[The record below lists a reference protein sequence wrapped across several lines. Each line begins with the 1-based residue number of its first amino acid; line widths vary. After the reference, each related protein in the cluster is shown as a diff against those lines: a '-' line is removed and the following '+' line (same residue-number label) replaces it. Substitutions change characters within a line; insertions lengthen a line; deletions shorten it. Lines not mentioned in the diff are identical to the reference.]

1 MNIINK
7 LKKMN
12 LFQVKQFCRKIRKE
26 IIAACKKNGGHLAP
40 NLGTVELTA
49 ALYRVFDFPHDKLV
63 WDVGHQSYAAKI
75 ITGEDLQSLRVEDGV
90 SGFCRPDESE
100 FTPVVTGHSSN
111 SVSAALGLAEAMAIK
126 GDNHA
131 AVAVLGDGA
140 FTGGLCFEG
149 LNNAGKSGMNM
160 IVILNQND
168 MSIGKN
174 VGAVAKYLSTI
185 RISDNYLRL
194 KQRVKQKLATLPV
207 IGEPIAAAMLKTKD
221 VLKNA
226 LYYSSTMFEQLG
238 FAYVG
243 PIDGHNIRA
252 LEEAL
257 TAAKSIAGGK
267 VLDPRRPVLV
277 HINTIKG
284 KGYKP
289 AEKNPGAYHSIPV
302 SYNENSPPTVSAD
315 SFSSVIGSELLKL
328 AKRNKKIVAITAAMK
343 YAVGLAEFSNKFPK
357 RFFDVGIAEAH
368 AVTFSG
374 GLAAGGL
381 TPVFCVYSSFLQR
394 AYDQII
400 HDLAI
405 ANLHAV
411 ICVDRAGF
419 VGEDGETH
427 QGLFDIPFLTTI
439 PGVKV
444 LAPSSFAEARAM
456 LNEAVKADG
465 IVALRYPKGN
475 SNSDCDYSGEPY
487 KLISNKNKFL
497 AIGYGRQFCEM
508 VNAEAFDLL
517 KLNQI
522 FPIVLPDDI
531 TDYEGIEVFEES
543 MESGGIG
550 EHIAAKLLSKGFSG
564 KFGITAVTGF
574 VPQASVQSQ
583 LSRYNLDSDGVNR
596 VMEKYYKKP
605 TRVVEVS
612 LTAVH
617 ANKPKHKK
625 KK

>member
-1 MNIINK
+1 MNI
-7 LKKMN
+7 
-12 LFQVKQFCRKIRKE
+12 FEVKRFCSKTRKE

-49 ALYRVFDFPHDKLV
+49 ALYRVFDFPKDKLV

-75 ITGEDLQSLRVEDGV
+75 ITGEGLVNLRCEDGV
-90 SGFCRPDESE
+90 SGFCRPDRSE
-100 FTPVVTGHSSN
+100 FNPVITGHSSN
-111 SVSAALGLAEAMAIK
+111 SVSAALGLAEAMSIRN
-126 GDNHA
+126 DNHA
-131 AVAVLGDGA
+131 AVAVVGDGA

-207 IGEPIAAAMLKTKD
+207 IGAPLAAAMLKTKD

-238 FAYVG
+238 FAYIG

-257 TAAKSIAGGK
+257 TAAKSIAGGE
-267 VLDPRRPVLV
+267 VVTPRRPVLV

-302 SYNENSPPTVSAD
+302 SYSKNSPPEVSAD
-315 SFSSVIGSELLKL
+315 CFSSVIGSELAAL
-328 AKRNKKIVAITAAMK
+328 AKKDKKIVAITAAMK
-343 YAVGLAEFSNKFPK
+343 YAVGLAQFSDRFPK
-357 RFFDVGIAEAH
+357 RFFDVGIAEGH

-374 GLAAGGL
+374 GLASGGL

-427 QGLFDIPFLTTI
+427 QGLFDIPFLTSI
-439 PGVKV
+439 PNVTV
-444 LAPSSFAEARAM
+444 LAPSSFAEARGM
-456 LNEAVKADG
+456 LEAAVKAEG
-465 IVALRYPKGN
+465 IVAIRYPKGN
-475 SNSDCDYSGEPY
+475 SSAEFEYTGESY
-487 KLISNKNKFL
+487 TLTKTADKNKYL
-497 AIGYGRQFCEM
+497 AVGYGRQFCEM
-508 VNAEAFDLL
+508 ADADEFDLL

-522 FPIVLPDDI
+522 FPLVLPDDI
-531 TDYEGIEVFEES
+531 TKYQAIEVFEES
-543 MESGGIG
+543 MKSGGIG
-550 EHIAAKLLSKGFSG
+550 EHIAAELLARGYSG
-564 KFGITAVTGF
+564 KFGITAVEGF
-574 VPQASVQSQ
+574 VPQASAESQ
-583 LSRYNLDSDGVNR
+583 LARYSLDSDGVKK

-605 TRVVEVS
+605 PRVVEIN
-612 LTAVH
+612 LNPVH
-617 ANKPKHKK
+617 VNNKPKHKK
-625 KK
+625 KR

>member
-1 MNIINK
+1 MNN
-7 LKKMN
+7 
-12 LFQVKQFCRKIRKE
+12 FQVKQFCKRLRKN

-63 WDVGHQSYAAKI
+63 WDVGHQSYAAKL
-75 ITGEDLQSLRVEDGV
+75 ITGESLTDLRAEGGV
-90 SGFCRPDESE
+90 SGFCRPDGSE
-100 FTPVVTGHSSN
+100 FNPVITGHSSN
-111 SVSAALGLAEAMAIK
+111 SVSAALGLAEAMSIK

-131 AVAVLGDGA
+131 AVAVVGDGA

-160 IVILNQND
+160 IVVLNQND

-207 IGEPIAAAMLKTKD
+207 IGAPLAAAMLKTKD

-238 FAYVG
+238 FAYIG

-257 TAAKSIAGGK
+257 AAAKSIAGGE
-267 VLDPRRPVLV
+267 VVNPRRPVLV

-289 AEKNPGAYHSIPV
+289 AEQNPGAYHSIPV
-302 SYNENSPPTVSAD
+302 SYNRNCPPTVSSD
-315 SFSSVIGSELLKL
+315 SFSSVIGSELLRL
-328 AKRNKKIVAITAAMK
+328 AKKNKRIVAITAAMK
-343 YAVGLAEFSNKFPK
+343 YAVGLAEFSDKFPE

-368 AVTFSG
+368 GVTFSG
-374 GLAAGGL
+374 GLASGGL
-381 TPVFCVYSSFLQR
+381 VPVFCVYSSFLQR

-411 ICVDRAGF
+411 ICIDRAGF

-427 QGLFDIPFLTTI
+427 QGLFDIPFLTSI
-439 PGVKV
+439 PNVTV
-444 LAPSSFAEARAM
+444 FAPSSYAEAREM
-456 LNEAVKADG
+456 LANAIKMDG
-465 IVALRYPKGN
+465 IVAVRYPKGN
-475 SNSDCDYSGEPY
+475 SSGADYYDNSAF
-487 KLISNKNKFL
+487 KLIKSPGSNKTL
-497 AIGYGRQFCEM
+497 AIGYGRQFNEIPESDNYD
-508 VNAEAFDLL
+508 VL

-522 FPIVLPDDI
+522 FPLVLPDDI
-531 TDYEGIEVFEES
+531 TKYHAIEVFEES
-543 MESGGIG
+543 QKSGGIG
-550 EHIAAKLLSKGFSG
+550 EHIAAELLSRGYSG
-564 KFGITAVTGF
+564 KFGITAVSGF
-574 VPQASVQSQ
+574 VAQASVQSQ
-583 LSRYNLDSDGVNR
+583 LKQYNLDSDGVKR
-596 VMEKYYKKP
+596 VMTKYNKSPARVIEVSMQSNSVKVKKP
-605 TRVVEVS
+605 K
-612 LTAVH
+612 
-617 ANKPKHKK
+617 NGKK
-625 KK
+625 R